1 MSEALKSVESA
12 PLRLDPRWRVTD
24 REEGAKVHALRV
36 VTANARPAAKI
47 PDDELRALV
56 ADVLRTEL
64 RSDLGRRMTGSIRQ
78 LVREEVARV
87 LSSLGKR

>member
-24 REEGAKVHALRV
+24 RDDGPKVHALRV
-36 VTANARPAAKI
+36 VSAGARPAAKI
-47 PDDELRALV
+47 PDEELRALV
-56 ADVLRTEL
+56 ADVVRAEL

-78 LVREEVARV
+78 LVREEVARI
-87 LSSLGKR
+87 LSPLTKR